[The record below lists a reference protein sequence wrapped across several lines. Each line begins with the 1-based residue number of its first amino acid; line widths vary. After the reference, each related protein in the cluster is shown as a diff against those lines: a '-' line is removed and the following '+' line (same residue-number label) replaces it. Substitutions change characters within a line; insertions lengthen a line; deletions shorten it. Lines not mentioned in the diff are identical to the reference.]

1 MDMDLPIPGEGG
13 EDWGDTNMDFGR
25 DSPVGGS
32 NTDPDVEE
40 FPNAAQPIGSGQT
53 FMEWLDS
60 DQFALDRKKNIY
72 YPFASKAEWEMA
84 SFLMR
89 SSMTMKDIDD
99 FFKLQHVCYR
109 LQWRAFLLTFCKV
122 QEHLPLSFKS
132 AKELRARVE
141 LLPKGPQWK
150 CETITYEGY
159 PTKTPIILYYRDP
172 LECLEFLLKNPLLK
186 KHLDLIPKRKFQN
199 GRRVW
204 SEWITGDGAWEMQ
217 VPFFIP
223 RQELPS

>member
-1 MDMDLPIPGEGG
+1 
-13 EDWGDTNMDFGR
+13 
-25 DSPVGGS
+25 
-32 NTDPDVEE
+32 
-40 FPNAAQPIGSGQT
+40 
-53 FMEWLDS
+53 MEWVDS
-60 DQFALDRKKNIY
+60 DQFAPDCKKNIY

-99 FFKLQHVCYR
+99 FFKLQHVCYC
-109 LQWRAFLLTFCKV
+109 LQWQAFLLTFCKV

-159 PTKTPIILYYRDP
+159 PTKTPIILYYRDH

-199 GRRVW
+199 GRHVW

-217 VPFFIP
+217 VLFFIL